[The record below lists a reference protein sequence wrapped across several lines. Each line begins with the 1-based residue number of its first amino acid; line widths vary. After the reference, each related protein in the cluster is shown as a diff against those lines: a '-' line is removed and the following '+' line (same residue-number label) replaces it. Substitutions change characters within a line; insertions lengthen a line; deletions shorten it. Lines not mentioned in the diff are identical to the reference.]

1 MEFAVLATD
10 GLARCGRLMLPRTVV
25 ETPAF
30 MPVGTYATVKG
41 VASEELRAT
50 GTSILV
56 ANTLHLM
63 LRPGVEVVQLHGG
76 LHRFMQWPGL
86 ILTDSG
92 GFQVYSLRNRR
103 DLDETGVTF
112 RSPVDGARIFLDA
125 ERSMAVQRAL
135 GADIAMVFDDC
146 TPYPATECE
155 AGESMR
161 RSLRWARRSWQA
173 YRDGDE
179 HGALFGIVQGGMYAC
194 LRWESL
200 QGLME
205 LGFDGYAVGGLSVG
219 EPQEERLAVLDDLA
233 PRMPASAPRYLMGV
247 GQPHDI
253 VAAVARG
260 IDLFDCVLP
269 TRNARNGHLYARQGV
284 IRIRNSRYRAD
295 LRPIDEECACY
306 TCRHYTRAYLH
317 HLDKCR
323 EMLGARLNTL
333 HNLHYYQDLLSSLR
347 EAVRAGRL
355 ASYRVAFEAARNGAE
370 DCGERFTDP

>member
-1 MEFAVLATD
+1 
-10 GLARCGRLMLPRTVV
+10 
-25 ETPAF
+25 
-30 MPVGTYATVKG
+30 
-41 VASEELRAT
+41 
-50 GTSILV
+50 
-56 ANTLHLM
+56 
-63 LRPGVEVVQLHGG
+63 
-76 LHRFMQWPGL
+76 
-86 ILTDSG
+86 
-92 GFQVYSLRNRR
+92 
-103 DLDETGVTF
+103 
-112 RSPVDGARIFLDA
+112 
-125 ERSMAVQRAL
+125 
-135 GADIAMVFDDC
+135 
-146 TPYPATECE
+146 
-155 AGESMR
+155 
-161 RSLRWARRSWQA
+161 
-173 YRDGDE
+173 
-179 HGALFGIVQGGMYAC
+179 GGMYAR
-194 LRWESL
+194 LRRESL

-219 EPQEERLAVLDDLA
+219 EPKEERLAVLDDLA

-355 ASYRVAFEAARNGAE
+355 ASYRVASEAARNGAE